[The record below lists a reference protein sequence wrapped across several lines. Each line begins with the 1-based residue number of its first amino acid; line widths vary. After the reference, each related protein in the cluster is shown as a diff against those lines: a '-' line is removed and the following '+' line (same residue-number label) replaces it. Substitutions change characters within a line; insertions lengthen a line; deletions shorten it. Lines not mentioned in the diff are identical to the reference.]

1 MKDIL
6 KKRRCLSH
14 RRYVEHR
21 MAQLQTEIFN
31 DAMATGK
38 VNLEKR
44 QQLLKY
50 RAHLNHLRQLKYNQ
64 YLILFKNTL
73 NQKIWCLKH

>member
-1 MKDIL
+1 MKDLI

-14 RRYVEHR
+14 RKYVTHR
-21 MAQLQTEIFN
+21 MAELSNEIFE
-31 DAMATGK
+31 DAIATGK

-50 RAHLNHLRQLKYNQ
+50 RTHL
-64 YLILFKNTL
+64 KNL
-73 NQKIWCLKH
+73 

>member
-1 MKDIL
+1 MKDLI

-14 RRYVEHR
+14 RKYVTHR
-21 MAQLQTEIFN
+21 MAELTSEILE
-31 DAMATGK
+31 DALSTGI

-50 RAHLNHLRQLKYNQ
+50 KEHL
-64 YLILFKNTL
+64 KNL
-73 NQKIWCLKH
+73 

>member
-1 MKDIL
+1 MKEML

-31 DAMATGK
+31 DAMATGI

-44 QQLLKY
+44 KQLLKY
-50 RAHLNHLRQLKYNQ
+50 KEHL
-64 YLILFKNTL
+64 KNL
-73 NQKIWCLKH
+73 

>member
-1 MKDIL
+1 MKEFM

-14 RRYVEHR
+14 RKYVTKR
-21 MAQLQTEIFN
+21 MAELQNEIFQ

-50 RAHLNHLRQLKYNQ
+50 KEQLRNL
-64 YLILFKNTL
+64 
-73 NQKIWCLKH
+73 

>member
-1 MKDIL
+1 MRDIL

-21 MAQLQTEIFN
+21 MAQLQSEIFN

-50 RAHLNHLRQLKYNQ
+50 RTHLNNL
-64 YLILFKNTL
+64 
-73 NQKIWCLKH
+73 

>member
-1 MKDIL
+1 MKELI

-14 RRYVEHR
+14 RKYVEHR
-21 MAQLQTEIFN
+21 MAELTSEILE
-31 DAMATGK
+31 DALSTGI

-50 RAHLNHLRQLKYNQ
+50 KEHLRNL
-64 YLILFKNTL
+64 
-73 NQKIWCLKH
+73 